1 MSYDILSYDKKY
13 DGYQA
18 AKKIRAEDAGSRR
31 ADQAGQIA
39 QKSQYRSDCRTYH
52 LFTPHGFAHRERS
65 ADSGYMYLSQSAL
78 CASIR

>member
-1 MSYDILSYDKKY
+1 MGTKLPRKLEQKMQVV
-13 DGYQA
+13 G
-18 AKKIRAEDAGSRR
+18 
-31 ADQAGQIA
+31 DQAGQIA
-39 QKSQYRSDCRTYH
+39 QKSQYRSDCRTCH